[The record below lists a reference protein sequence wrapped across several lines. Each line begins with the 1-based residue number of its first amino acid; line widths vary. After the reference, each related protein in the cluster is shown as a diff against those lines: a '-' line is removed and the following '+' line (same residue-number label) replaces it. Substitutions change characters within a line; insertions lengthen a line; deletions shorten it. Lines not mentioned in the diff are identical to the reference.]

1 MSSTPTASKNKI
13 LLHNF
18 LYSLEEKVAGD
29 LTPRMPL
36 DGSMDLLRYLLGAV
50 PFKLASNLGAAV
62 VNFLRDG
69 YYSNPV
75 DGKYVISETN
85 QKLQRVPFRQ
95 IKFLGDRA
103 HPQDNFTFR
112 SEAVIDVQFRFE
124 LFYSMEGFLEFIER
138 GDTEGPI
145 LSDIRERYDIDFP
158 GLVEKVEQTL
168 DQLNILK
175 DENNLT
181 FTSAGGVTSAS
192 GLIFNQ
198 SDLQLDYFVG
208 GTGEKLR
215 QAGTLGRDAQ
225 LIITPNYNYYAGY
238 DVGTAAPG
246 NKFSLVDEK
255 LLPSIYTFVAYEE
268 SEPPYR
274 SELRRFLTLS
284 MTRAIR
290 TLSPVEYIADY
301 TEAIKIIQRN
311 VNFPDMFPNFKKLN
325 TNFLVDQSLSRSMM
339 EDFKQFPV
347 ANKIILR
354 SRSNVEFRRDPA
366 FEARVNRM
374 LANNFL
380 DQECLLRFATFSQE
394 DINRHLENHLARDL
408 TLFEPSRVKIIEE
421 EKEVFKVSWS
431 NFLQNPIFE
440 NMKYKK
446 IDFDVF
452 YSSLTHSRAFN
463 LDNFSTFSTIF
474 DGTPGAFINK
484 PEEVIESLERRLT
497 MLENS
502 EFITPQK
509 DVTFFDKISDAG
521 PGEAGSVEAR
531 RSYWSVRGRD
541 EVLEKLQQ
549 IAEEH
554 RLTAEDVFKNT
565 PQYYEVLGY
574 KIIKTN
580 YLGEKQNFFIFN
592 NGTTTQLYH
601 IDSQLKLNTMQEEED
616 LGQGLYTYEIVQ
628 YILTMET
635 QYAYVSG
642 REVFSTPDES
652 LRDLTLRKR
661 IHVYQKF
668 VVYEVPVS
676 EPIVST
682 VIDNKSPNK
691 PDVGFF
697 GLKDINNKVKIK
709 LTNTAG
715 RREALPIAIKETD
728 REVFDFIRE
737 FDDRDGDTIVF
748 EGEDVPSG
756 FEIFRLSHP
765 PTAITDFANA
775 DFYQKIMFDDD
786 SGEDSILLENDLDPN
801 QEYYFLFRTI
811 DLHNNISNPTDI
823 FKLVLVDESGA
834 LNPLLTTYPID
845 PLSYKMQEYKEKEFR
860 RFFYLKP
867 SFGQT
872 YMPREQF
879 EGFNSS
885 QIRNIEYGDRSLF
898 EDGTSSI
905 IDNKFL
911 IEVISKKTGKV
922 IYIELEYE
930 KDNGNLITTI
940 PTDFPDPEDYTIP
953 DDPGPGDPFKP
964 GSQFDPDELRPVPGE
979 PLAYLPRPTEIN
991 LGASASDEYDE
1002 GDGATAAPPFR
1013 IFDFED

>member
-246 NKFSLVDEK
+246 NKLSLVDEK

-463 LDNFSTFSTIF
+463 LDNFSTIF
-474 DGTPGAFINK
+474 DGTPGVFINK
-484 PEEVIESLERRLT
+484 PEEVIELLARRLT

-509 DVTFFDKISDAG
+509 DVTFFDKISDGGRMDFVLAL
-521 PGEAGSVEAR
+521 
-531 RSYWSVRGRD
+531 RSGATQ
-541 EVLEKLQQ
+541 EELLEKLQQ